1 MKNEQTVVIKVCAD
15 MRRARGAA
23 LLDVLFTCSFIALLA
38 AIAIPSLHA
47 SRERDAVEMA
57 ARHLASRMNLL
68 RIEAIR
74 RNRYVA
80 MRFDPEDLGLYAT
93 FVDGDGDG
101 VLQNDVSNGV
111 DPALDR
117 EARVTDNFAA
127 VSFRVPVDVPSPD
140 GGAVIAADSDPIRIG
155 KSNFVTFSPLGT
167 STSGTIYLA
176 GRGGTQLCVRIFGA
190 TGRIRVM
197 RFDPGTASWRQD

>member
-1 MKNEQTVVIKVCAD
+1 VNTEGKA
-15 MRRARGAA
+15 MRSVGAELRSATGAA

-57 ARHLASRMNLL
+57 ARHLASRLNLL
-68 RIEAIR
+68 RIEAVR

-80 MRFDPEDLGLYAT
+80 MRFDPDDIGRYAT

-101 VLQNDVSNGV
+101 ILQNDVSSGV
-111 DPALDR
+111 DAALDR
-117 EARVTDNFAA
+117 EAHVADNFAA

-140 GGAVIAADSDPIRIG
+140 GGAVIAAESDPIRIG
-155 KSNFVTFSPLGT
+155 KSNFVTFSPRGT
-167 STSGTIYLA
+167 STSGTLYLA
-176 GRGGTQLCVRIFGA
+176 GRGATQLCVRIFGA
-190 TGRIRVM
+190 TGRIRVL
-197 RFDPGTASWRQD
+197 RFDPGTAAWRQD

>member
-1 MKNEQTVVIKVCAD
+1 MTIQQTGARNV
-15 MRRARGAA
+15 RTESRSARGAA

-74 RNRYVA
+74 RNGYVA
-80 MRFDPEDLGLYAT
+80 MRFDPDDVGLYGT

-101 VLQNDVSNGV
+101 VLQNDVNNGV
-111 DPALDR
+111 DTALDR
-117 EARVTDNFAA
+117 QAHVADNFAS

-140 GGAVIAADSDPIRIG
+140 GGGIVAAESDPIRIG

-167 STSGTIYLA
+167 STSGSIYLA
-176 GRGGTQLCVRIFGA
+176 GRGGTQFCVRIFGA

-197 RFDPGTASWRQD
+197 RFDPGTATWRQD

>member
-1 MKNEQTVVIKVCAD
+1 MKTEQKAPTRAGEE
-15 MRRARGAA
+15 RARETGAA

-80 MRFDPEDLGLYAT
+80 MRFDPDDIGLYAT

-101 VLQNDVSNGV
+101 VLQSDVSNGV
-111 DPALDR
+111 DAALDR
-117 EARVTDNFAA
+117 EARVADNFASVA
-127 VSFRVPVDVPSPD
+127 FRVPIDVPSPD
-140 GGAVIAADSDPIRIG
+140 GGGVIAAESDPIRIG

-197 RFDPGTASWRQD
+197 RFDPGTAKWRQD